1 MAGQESTHDVLCA
14 VTHDLCL
21 HSNSNQG
28 ILSPNLPCRINQ
40 CSDSDYLAKAT
51 FFSPKHI
58 CIWKATWPR
67 KEKTTEISHQWL
79 TSQGSNSQIWVI
91 QNSQALGS
99 SFTAF
104 SGTLARNW
112 MSNIAAKTQ
121 TGVLTQGTSH
131 KPWLNTLCHN
141 SGPKKSNFQTLT

>member
-1 MAGQESTHDVLCA
+1 MQKKMKSMDFFLTYISHELFNTCLGEATKVMAGQESTHDVLCA

-58 CIWKATWPR
+58 CI
-67 KEKTTEISHQWL
+67 
-79 TSQGSNSQIWVI
+79 
-91 QNSQALGS
+91 
-99 SFTAF
+99 
-104 SGTLARNW
+104 
-112 MSNIAAKTQ
+112 
-121 TGVLTQGTSH
+121 
-131 KPWLNTLCHN
+131 
-141 SGPKKSNFQTLT
+141 